1 MRCRGDGVFLQPV
14 WNFSMPEAVVCMSKG
29 GRFVYLFSSFWRIPG
44 NSWIYFYVQWAS
56 NLLDHQHF
64 ILLWPGFLYLENI
77 YIYIYIFQNSNSWFC
92 FICQLFNSQRMF
104 FPCVKTDPK
113 ICIRVSKIT
122 KKRTWKRNRWHKA
135 TFFKAVISRSSSFT
149 ARQRFTEEPAISGLF
164 GDRSHPGT

>member
-1 MRCRGDGVFLQPV
+1 MIPHLLRL
-14 WNFSMPEAVVCMSKG
+14 
-29 GRFVYLFSSFWRIPG
+29 LFNKS
-44 NSWIYFYVQWAS
+44 
-56 NLLDHQHF
+56 LLSYQSIGARLVKQLTRLVEF
-64 ILLWPGFLYLENI
+64 ICKEI
-77 YIYIYIFQNSNSWFC
+77 YIYIYIFQNSNIWFC

-135 TFFKAVISRSSSFT
+135 TFYKAGISRSSSFT